1 MASTFAEAKKR
12 LAKKLNNPRLLRI
25 TFHTF
30 RHWKATVEYHKTKD
44 ILHVQELLRHKNI
57 RNTLIYITIEK
68 GLYREQ
74 SADEFH
80 VKVAKNVEEAVK
92 LIEVGFE
99 YVTGNYNDGGKI
111 FRKRK

>member
-1 MASTFAEAKKR
+1 
-12 LAKKLNNPRLLRI
+12 LRI

-30 RHWKATVEYHKTKD
+30 RYWKPTTEYHKTKD
-44 ILHVQELLRHKNI
+44 ILHVQELLRHRNI

-68 GLYREQ
+68 GLFGQQTTNEY
-74 SADEFH
+74 H
-80 VKVAKNVEEAVK
+80 VKVANNTEESVK

-99 YVTGNYNDGGKI
+99 YVTGDYHDGGKI

>member
-1 MASTFAEAKKR
+1 MKSQNER
-12 LAKKLNNPRLLRI
+12 YI
-25 TFHTF
+25 
-30 RHWKATVEYHKTKD
+30 
-44 ILHVQELLRHKNI
+44 HVQELLRHKNI

-74 SADEFH
+74 STDEFH
-80 VKVAKNVEEAVK
+80 VKVAKNVDEAVK

-99 YVTGNYNDGGKI
+99 YVTGDYNDGGKI